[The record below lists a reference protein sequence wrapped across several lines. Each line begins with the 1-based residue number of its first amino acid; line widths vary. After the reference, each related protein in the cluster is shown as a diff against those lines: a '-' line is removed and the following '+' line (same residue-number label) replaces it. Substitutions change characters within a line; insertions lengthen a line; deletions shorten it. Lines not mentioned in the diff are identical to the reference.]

1 MYKNTE
7 LIEVIK
13 NLIDAEVIAERLLG
27 TPLRR
32 DQLNFIYKV
41 IGQINAADPKLREN
55 LIKKDA
61 QIMEVTIPQLSVYKM
76 IQHLRNWKDRK
87 AEEERRIEMLN
98 QKMKELNMLK
108 TEEFNKNPLKQA
120 GKSIL
125 GGTVSFI

>member
-76 IQHLRNWKDRK
+76 IQHLRNW
-87 AEEERRIEMLN
+87 
-98 QKMKELNMLK
+98 
-108 TEEFNKNPLKQA
+108 
-120 GKSIL
+120 
-125 GGTVSFI
+125 